1 MKNWRIGL
9 VALAMA
15 VPLATPALAQK
26 AAVGKLEC
34 DVSSGIG
41 LFVVEKQTMKC
52 KFTPQGGGQI
62 DFYTG
67 KIDEYGVALG
77 EIQKGVL
84 LWGVITATDEVP
96 GPGTLAGKYAGAGA
110 DVAFVGG
117 LGANVLVGGSNK
129 SIALQPL
136 SVEGEAGFNV
146 AAGVTTVTLV
156 AAPPPQ

>member
-1 MKNWRIGL
+1 MKILGYGL
-9 VALAMA
+9 FALAMA
-15 VPLATPALAQK
+15 LPLASPAFAEK

-52 KFTPQGGGQI
+52 KFTPVNSNAV
-62 DFYTG
+62 DYYTG
-67 KIDEYGVALG
+67 KINEYGVALG

-84 LWGVITATDEVP
+84 LWGVVSATDTVP
-96 GPGTLAGKYAGAGA
+96 GPGSLAGDYAGAGA

-117 LGANVLVGGSNK
+117 LGANVLVGGSSK

-156 AAPPPQ
+156 AAPAP

>member
-1 MKNWRIGL
+1 MKVLRLGVL
-9 VALAMA
+9 ALAA
-15 VPLATPALAQK
+15 ALPLAAPAHAEK

-41 LFVVEKQTMKC
+41 MFVVEKQTMKC
-52 KFTPQGGGQI
+52 KFTPVNGGAI
-62 DFYTG
+62 DYYTG
-67 KIDEYGVALG
+67 KITEYGVAIG

-84 LWGVITATDEVP
+84 LWGVVTATNSVP
-96 GPGTLAGKYAGAGA
+96 GPGTLAGEYGGPGA

-117 LGANVLVGGSNK
+117 LGANVLVGGSEK

-146 AAGVTTVTLV
+146 AAGVTMVTLV
-156 AAPPPQ
+156 AAPAP